1 MTAPAEVEPTV
12 KEISEEEVAKVYF
25 DIIVIICITRI
36 LRNLSNLIDLALCI
50 NAKMVGNTSTTF
62 FNLPDIS

>member
-1 MTAPAEVEPTV
+1 MTAPAEVEPKV

-36 LRNLSNLIDLALCI
+36 LRNLSNLIDLALRI
-50 NAKMVGNTSTTF
+50 NARMVGNTSTTF
-62 FNLPDIS
+62 FNLSDIS